1 MYDVAKENVLI
12 SCAVTAQL
20 VCVFVFAYVI
30 SYEACHENQSM
41 PWVQNKMLLI
51 SMHIHAFGSAP
62 FLFAQTVITLTELYN
77 RIRWLEAWHLRDCT
91 IDVTKNKGADQLRL
105 PRS

>member
-1 MYDVAKENVLI
+1 MLI

-41 PWVQNKMLLI
+41 IWVHNKNAYQHAH
-51 SMHIHAFGSAP
+51 SAFGSAP
-62 FLFAQTVITLTELYN
+62 FFFAQTVITLTDNGFITE
-77 RIRWLEAWHLRDCT
+77 
-91 IDVTKNKGADQLRL
+91 
-105 PRS
+105 